1 MAEINRVSLPDGTA
15 YDLEDSTARQ
25 AIADAVTM
33 NFATVATSGSYND
46 LTNKPTIPTV
56 PTISTNIS
64 ADANSDTKTASPK
77 AVKTY
82 VDNNIPTIPVTDVT
96 VGGSSVVSTNG
107 VAIIPAIPT
116 GGVSDVKIKDGT
128 SIVTNGIANLPLP
141 PISAADDGKVLVA
154 DNGSWTATTLSTGI
168 AGVGV
173 NEIKVMTKAQ
183 YDALDP
189 KVLTTLYIVTE

>member
-1 MAEINRVSLPDGTA
+1 MAEINQIQLPNETI
-15 YDLEDSTARQ
+15 YDIEDATARE
-25 AIADAVTM
+25 AIDNAVTM
-33 NFATVATSGSYND
+33 TFATVATSGSYND

-56 PTISTNIS
+56 PTISTDIS
-64 ADANSDTKTASPK
+64 ADANNDAKTASPK

-96 VGGSSVVSTNG
+96 VGGSSVVSNNG

-168 AGVGV
+168 TGVGV

>member
-1 MAEINRVSLPDGTA
+1 MADVSKVKLPDNTVA
-15 YDLEDSTARQ
+15 NIKDSTARQ

-33 NFATVATSGSYND
+33 DFATVATSGSYND

-64 ADANSDTKTASPK
+64 ADATSDTKTASPK

-82 VDNNIPTIPVTDVT
+82 VDNSIPAIPVTDVT

-107 VAIIPAIPT
+107 VAIIPAIPI
-116 GGVSDVKIKDGT
+116 GGVSEVLLQDGS
-128 SIVTNGIANLPLP
+128 SIVTNGVANLPLP
-141 PISAADDGKVLVA
+141 SISTADNGKVLVA
-154 DNGSWTATTLSTGI
+154 DNGIWAATTLSTGI
-168 AGVGV
+168 TGVGV
-173 NEIKVMTKAQ
+173 NEIRVMTKAQ